1 MTHYAI
7 SFYVINQAYGDGHPF
22 YWIPPSK
29 HIKMQLATPHV
40 AEQLNRYHKLT
51 ENKIQEMCQ
60 ASIFLM
66 PAALNPQCNLYYL
79 YYTVGQKMAC
89 LQPVSDIF
97 CNCQWPNCVCGRRC
111 WVLWTRQQQGLWK
124 SSEIVCKG
132 KRMSRMFAY
141 FKNTL
146 HKLWIWI

>member
-1 MTHYAI
+1 MSHYAI

-40 AEQLNRYHKLT
+40 AEQLNRYPKLT

-60 ASIFLM
+60 VSILFYACCPESSLQHI
-66 PAALNPQCNLYYL
+66 LSLLYRI
-79 YYTVGQKMAC
+79 GQKMAS

-97 CNCQWPNCVCGRRC
+97 CNRQWPNCVCGRRC

-124 SSEIVCKG
+124 SSEIFCKG
-132 KRMSRMFAY
+132 THMSRMFAY

-146 HKLWIWI
+146 HKLWI

>member
-40 AEQLNRYHKLT
+40 AEQLNRYPKLT

-60 ASIFLM
+60 ENGVFATSFRHL
-66 PAALNPQCNLYYL
+66 
-79 YYTVGQKMAC
+79 
-89 LQPVSDIF
+89 LQPSMAKL
-97 CNCQWPNCVCGRRC
+97 C
-111 WVLWTRQQQGLWK
+111 LWETLLGFMDETTARLMEK
-124 SSEIVCKG
+124 FRNFCKG
-132 KRMSRMFAY
+132 KCMSRMFAY
-141 FKNTL
+141 LKNTL
-146 HKLWIWI
+146 HKLWI

>member
-7 SFYVINQAYGDGHPF
+7 SFYVINPF

-40 AEQLNRYHKLT
+40 AEQLNRYPQTDRKQNPRDVSSKYFFDACCPESSMQPILSLLYRRA
-51 ENKIQEMCQ
+51 ENGVF
-60 ASIFLM
+60 ATSFRHL
-66 PAALNPQCNLYYL
+66 
-79 YYTVGQKMAC
+79 
-89 LQPVSDIF
+89 LQPSMAKL
-97 CNCQWPNCVCGRRC
+97 C
-111 WVLWTRQQQGLWK
+111 LWETLLGLRQQQGLWK
-124 SSEIVCKG
+124 SSEIFCKG

-146 HKLWIWI
+146 HKLWI